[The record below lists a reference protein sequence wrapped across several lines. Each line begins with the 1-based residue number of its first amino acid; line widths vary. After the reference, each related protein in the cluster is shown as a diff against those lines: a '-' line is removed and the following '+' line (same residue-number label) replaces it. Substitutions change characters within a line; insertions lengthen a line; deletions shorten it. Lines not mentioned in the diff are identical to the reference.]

1 MTEPK
6 TVVTISRMYGSGGRE
21 VGKQLAGALG
31 LTYYDKELIA
41 RAAQESGLDEE
52 LVEKA
57 GESTASPLS
66 YLFSYASGTSSVSE
80 DTLPLSDRV
89 YIAQSR
95 IIKQIAREG
104 GCVIVGRCSDYVLEG
119 EVRAI
124 NVLIRADWD
133 ARVSRVMTRNQL
145 DQAAAVER
153 IKKTDKRRASYYQ
166 HYTARGSNATSSCST
181 ALLTSGTWIRITEAL
196 LEAPDAGGLRKLPG
210 PVTVG
215 LRVGRTKRCATP
227 ETPPRNPEGKRGA
240 RGTAATSWSGPATRP
255 AEERA

>member
-21 VGKQLAGALG
+21 VGEQLAEALG

-166 HYTARGSNATSSCST
+166 HYTGRKWADANNYDIAIST
-181 ALLTSGTWIRITEAL
+181 TTIGIGGTVELL
-196 LEAPDAGGLRKLPG
+196 
-210 PVTVG
+210 
-215 LRVGRTKRCATP
+215 KRYV
-227 ETPPRNPEGKRGA
+227 ELFNS
-240 RGTAATSWSGPATRP
+240 AAD
-255 AEERA
+255 

>member
-166 HYTARGSNATSSCST
+166 HYTGRKWADANNYNIAIST
-181 ALLTSGTWIRITEAL
+181 TTIGIGGTVELL
-196 LEAPDAGGLRKLPG
+196 
-210 PVTVG
+210 
-215 LRVGRTKRCATP
+215 KRYV
-227 ETPPRNPEGKRGA
+227 ELFNS
-240 RGTAATSWSGPATRP
+240 AAD
-255 AEERA
+255 

>member
-166 HYTARGSNATSSCST
+166 HYTGRKWADANNYDIAIST
-181 ALLTSGTWIRITEAL
+181 TTIGIGGTVELLKRYVELFNSA
-196 LEAPDAGGLRKLPG
+196 AG
-210 PVTVG
+210 
-215 LRVGRTKRCATP
+215 
-227 ETPPRNPEGKRGA
+227 
-240 RGTAATSWSGPATRP
+240 
-255 AEERA
+255 

>member
-166 HYTARGSNATSSCST
+166 HYTGRKWADANNYDIAIST
-181 ALLTSGTWIRITEAL
+181 TTIGIGGTVELL
-196 LEAPDAGGLRKLPG
+196 
-210 PVTVG
+210 
-215 LRVGRTKRCATP
+215 KRYV
-227 ETPPRNPEGKRGA
+227 ELFNS
-240 RGTAATSWSGPATRP
+240 AAD
-255 AEERA
+255 

>member
-119 EVRAI
+119 EVRA
-124 NVLIRADWD
+124 DTP
-133 ARVSRVMTRNQL
+133 VSKDGKAWR
-145 DQAAAVER
+145 AAAGWRDLGFDCLVLQAEGETAFAPLISVDAPNVFVEAV
-153 IKKTDKRRASYYQ
+153 KP
-166 HYTARGSNATSSCST
+166 C
-181 ALLTSGTWIRITEAL
+181 E
-196 LEAPDAGGLRKLPG
+196 DA
-210 PVTVG
+210 
-215 LRVGRTKRCATP
+215 
-227 ETPPRNPEGKRGA
+227 
-240 RGTAATSWSGPATRP
+240 
-255 AEERA
+255 ERAYIVRLYEAEGAAADAFIRLPDFAVGECTANMLEEPLGPEEGACALRLKFRPFEIKTLKISY

>member
-31 LTYYDKELIA
+31 LIYYDKELIA

-166 HYTARGSNATSSCST
+166 HYTGRKWADANNYDIAIST
-181 ALLTSGTWIRITEAL
+181 TTIGIGGTVELL
-196 LEAPDAGGLRKLPG
+196 
-210 PVTVG
+210 
-215 LRVGRTKRCATP
+215 KRYV
-227 ETPPRNPEGKRGA
+227 ELFNS
-240 RGTAATSWSGPATRP
+240 AAD
-255 AEERA
+255 